1 LLSDYAGQRNL
12 VIGLS
17 LCSNSAAAAGAA
29 AGLLAASSLAAKPT
43 TSARWE
49 AKIKSCVDLKS
60 EQMSSNPG
68 F

>member
-29 AGLLAASSLAAKPT
+29 AGLLAASLLAAKPT

-49 AKIKSCVDLKS
+49 AKI
-60 EQMSSNPG
+60 
-68 F
+68 

>member
-17 LCSNSAAAAGAA
+17 LCSNSAAAAGVAVD
-29 AGLLAASSLAAKPT
+29 LLAAKPT
-43 TSARWE
+43 TLARWE

-60 EQMSSNPG
+60 KLMSSKPG
-68 F
+68 FLGVQR